1 MKKVNPHAFMSTLCF
16 LISKS
21 FGQNLSYKIHIE
33 VIPIIIIGIFIC
45 FHNSHGYNISV
56 MHKTVKI
63 TGINIDFKFD
73 NLSKKQYPNIN
84 QNIPD
89 KGRIGMRNSSERIVF
104 HKLHIC
110 WFFRSHKV
118 I

>member
-33 VIPIIIIGIFIC
+33 VNPIIIIGIFIC

-56 MHKTVKI
+56 IHKTVKI

-89 KGRIGMRNSSERIVF
+89 KGRNGIA
-104 HKLHIC
+104 K
-110 WFFRSHKV
+110 
-118 I
+118 

>member
-1 MKKVNPHAFMSTLCF
+1 
-16 LISKS
+16 
-21 FGQNLSYKIHIE
+21 
-33 VIPIIIIGIFIC
+33 
-45 FHNSHGYNISV
+45 

-89 KGRIGMRNSSERIVF
+89 KGRIGIA
-104 HKLHIC
+104 K
-110 WFFRSHKV
+110 
-118 I
+118 

>member
-1 MKKVNPHAFMSTLCF
+1 MEKINEESKSTRFHEYIMF

-73 NLSKKQYPNIN
+73 NLSKSNI
-84 QNIPD
+84 QT
-89 KGRIGMRNSSERIVF
+89 
-104 HKLHIC
+104 
-110 WFFRSHKV
+110 
-118 I
+118 

>member
-1 MKKVNPHAFMSTLCF
+1 MKKVNPHAFMSTFCF

-21 FGQNLSYKIHIE
+21 FGQNLSYIIHIADN
-33 VIPIIIIGIFIC
+33 PLIIIGNFIC
-45 FHNSHGYNISV
+45 VHNSHGYNISV

-89 KGRIGMRNSSERIVF
+89 KGRNGIA
-104 HKLHIC
+104 K
-110 WFFRSHKV
+110 
-118 I
+118 

>member
-21 FGQNLSYKIHIE
+21 LGQNLSYKIHIE
-33 VIPIIIIGIFIC
+33 VMPIIIIGIFIC
-45 FHNSHGYNISV
+45 FHNSHGYNISAI
-56 MHKTVKI
+56 HKMVKI

-84 QNIPD
+84 QSIPN
-89 KGRIGMRNSSERIVF
+89 KGRIGIV
-104 HKLHIC
+104 K
-110 WFFRSHKV
+110 
-118 I
+118 